1 MRKVITEEK
10 PAFERYLVTLS
21 NGLAK
26 ENVFKEENRQTANF
40 LQFMDYLYILIDV
53 VNVQNDKALI
63 SS

>member
-26 ENVFKEENRQTANF
+26 ENVFKEENR
-40 LQFMDYLYILIDV
+40 
-53 VNVQNDKALI
+53 
-63 SS
+63 